1 MQIRKVG
8 KTAMLHLLKLVAESS
23 GVPQAALP
31 CTCAGRDVYLR
42 AALAG
47 HHLALMYVKAA
58 DVCTSESLTSTHAV
72 LCCLQGQRRSGLSR
86 R

>member
-1 MQIRKVG
+1 
-8 KTAMLHLLKLVAESS
+8 MLDLLKLVADSPC
-23 GVPQAALP
+23 VPQAALP

-58 DVCTSESLTSTHAV
+58 DICISGSLTSTHTV